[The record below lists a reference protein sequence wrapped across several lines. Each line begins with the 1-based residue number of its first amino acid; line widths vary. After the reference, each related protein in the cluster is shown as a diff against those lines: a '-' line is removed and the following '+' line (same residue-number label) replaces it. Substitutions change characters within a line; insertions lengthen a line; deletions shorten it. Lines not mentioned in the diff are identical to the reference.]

1 MSHSPT
7 LLNPRNLH
15 TRKKLQSSKTD
26 DSVYHIIIKTKMKS
40 NLYSNY
46 MLLRELIIFPFS
58 FFQFPIAIAVLFIL
72 IFDFWIAKVGTRL
85 NNNVNCSRYNEQSN
99 KSSQQS
105 RGYKVWADW
114 KKDCLKIAGRIMKDF
129 KTNYIRRHN
138 AFGQREYGEG
148 ARYSP
153 KNHLEIDQQDWVKF
167 VASRLTLERLALRKA
182 QSEGA
187 RQNTLRHHATRR
199 GMVTLRKDV
208 AELKEK
214 VNSGEVLASSRTT
227 Y

>member
-26 DSVYHIIIKTKMKS
+26 DSVYHIIIKTKMK
-40 NLYSNY
+40 
-46 MLLRELIIFPFS
+46 M
-58 FFQFPIAIAVLFIL
+58 LFIL

-187 RQNTLRHHATRR
+187 RQNTLRHHAIRR